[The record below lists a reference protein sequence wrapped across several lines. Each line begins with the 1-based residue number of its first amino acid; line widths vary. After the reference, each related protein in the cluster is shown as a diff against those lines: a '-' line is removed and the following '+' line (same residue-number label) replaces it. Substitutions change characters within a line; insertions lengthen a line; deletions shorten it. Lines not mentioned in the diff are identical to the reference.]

1 MKSSQTFFL
10 SAFVLLLAQ
19 GVVNAAGPAAVSP
32 GDAQGAASV
41 PGTPLMPG
49 ENWPLGTSS
58 TTNPS
63 TTNPSTTNPSTLG
76 LTANSR
82 PINSTGGPI
91 PLGSQLTLK
100 EAIAIALKYHPRL
113 QEAAD
118 NTSAA
123 QQQIGQ
129 ARSYLGP
136 QLFGAAQYL
145 RSTDNGIGNAS
156 YYNPDGAF
164 PRLSGTNHNLPANDT
179 SQSADT
185 SNNYMGGVM
194 LSQFLVDFGRR
205 HGFVSERQF
214 EAAAAAADQELT
226 ELDLIFEVSQRYFA
240 VLQAKRLTVVYEKAV
255 EQRQYHL
262 HEAQVK
268 ANAGLRPQLDTYVM
282 EAEVERAQ
290 LHLVD
295 ARNGDEDAKVAL
307 DNALGLSDSAP
318 AYQPVDILTYYPVTD
333 SLHGLLD
340 TAFRFRPDLAALQD
354 QAKAMGAKIVQYNS
368 DYYPTVNAVG
378 GYSALGTGTP
388 AANNFNAGI
397 VITWP
402 IFNSFLTTDQIAE
415 TRFRQHAILRA
426 IEDLRQEVVLQVNT
440 AFLNWQASLQRISR
454 AEKTLAAS
462 RAELELAEKRYEAGL
477 TSIIELEDAQRSYT
491 ADDAAYADALYGFS
505 VTKATVDRATG
516 RSLAEVQR
524 R

>member
-1 MKSSQTFFL
+1 MVEQAGNLTMESSRILVLCACVLL
-10 SAFVLLLAQ
+10 SAHRVA
-19 GVVNAAGPAAVSP
+19 NAAGPTAALL
-32 GDAQGAASV
+32 GDAQATAPA

-58 TTNPS
+58 TV
-63 TTNPSTTNPSTLG
+63 NPSTLSV
-76 LTANSR
+76 TAQSQPTNS
-82 PINSTGGPI
+82 NGGPI
-91 PLGSQLTLK
+91 PPGSQLTLK
-100 EAIAIALKYHPRL
+100 DAIAIALKYHPRL

-136 QLFGAAQYL
+136 QLFGTAQYL
-145 RSTDNGIGNAS
+145 RSTDNGIGNTS

-164 PRLSGTNHNLPANDT
+164 PRLTGSNHNLPSDDVSQT
-179 SQSADT
+179 SDT

-214 EAAAAAADQELT
+214 EAAAAAADQQLT

-240 VLQAKRLTVVYEKAV
+240 LLQAKRLIGVYEKAL

-262 HEAQVK
+262 HEAQLK
-268 ANAGLRPQLDTYVM
+268 ANAGLRPQLDTYVT
-282 EAEVERAQ
+282 EAEVERSQ

-295 ARNGDEDAKVAL
+295 ARNDHADAKVAL

-318 AYQPVDILTYYPVTD
+318 AYEPADILTYYPVKD
-333 SLHGLLD
+333 SLQVLLD
-340 TAFRFRPDLAALQD
+340 TAFRSRPDLTALQD
-354 QAKAMGAKIVQYNS
+354 QAKAMGARIVQYKS

-388 AANNFNAGI
+388 AVSNFNAGI

-415 TRFRQHAILRA
+415 TRLRQHAILRA
-426 IEDLRQEVVLQVNT
+426 IEDLRQEVIAQVHT
-440 AFLNWQASLQRISR
+440 ALLNWQASLQRIMR

-491 ADDAAYADALYGFS
+491 GDDAAYADALYGFS
-505 VTKATVDRATG
+505 ITKAAVDRATG
-516 RSLAEVQR
+516 RSLSEIQR
-524 R
+524 P

>member
-1 MKSSQTFFL
+1 
-10 SAFVLLLAQ
+10 
-19 GVVNAAGPAAVSP
+19 
-32 GDAQGAASV
+32 
-41 PGTPLMPG
+41 
-49 ENWPLGTSS
+49 
-58 TTNPS
+58 
-63 TTNPSTTNPSTLG
+63 
-76 LTANSR
+76 
-82 PINSTGGPI
+82 
-91 PLGSQLTLK
+91 
-100 EAIAIALKYHPRL
+100 
-113 QEAAD
+113 
-118 NTSAA
+118 
-123 QQQIGQ
+123 
-129 ARSYLGP
+129 
-136 QLFGAAQYL
+136 
-145 RSTDNGIGNAS
+145 
-156 YYNPDGAF
+156 
-164 PRLSGTNHNLPANDT
+164 
-179 SQSADT
+179 
-185 SNNYMGGVM
+185 M

-205 HGFVSERQF
+205 HGLVSERQF
-214 EAAAAAADQELT
+214 EAAAAAADQQLT

-240 VLQAKRLTVVYEKAV
+240 LLEAKRLVTVYEKAV

-268 ANAGLRPQLDTYVM
+268 ANAGLRPQLDTYVT

-295 ARNGDEDAKVAL
+295 ARNDDEDAKVAL

-318 AYQPVDILTYYPVTD
+318 AYEPVDILTYYAVND
-333 SLHGLLD
+333 SLNTLLD
-340 TAFRFRPDLAALQD
+340 TAFRSRPDLTALQD
-354 QAKAMGAKIVQYNS
+354 QAKAMGARIVQYNS

-426 IEDLRQEVVLQVNT
+426 IEDLRQEVILQVHT
-440 AFLNWQASLQRISR
+440 ALLNWQASLQRISR

-491 ADDAAYADALYGFS
+491 EDDAAYADALYGFS
-505 VTKATVDRATG
+505 VTKAAVDRATG
-516 RSLAEVQR
+516 RSLASF
-524 R
+524 

>member
-1 MKSSQTFFL
+1 MESSRILVLFVC
-10 SAFVLLLAQ
+10 VLLSTHTLA
-19 GVVNAAGPAAVSP
+19 NAAGPTAVLP
-32 GDAQGAASV
+32 DNTQVTAPATGALIT
-41 PGTPLMPG
+41 PGTS
-49 ENWPLGTSS
+49 WSVGTPSAI
-58 TTNPS
+58 NPS
-63 TTNPSTTNPSTLG
+63 ILNLATQSQPN
-76 LTANSR
+76 NS
-82 PINSTGGPI
+82 SGGPI
-91 PLGSQLTLK
+91 SPGSELTLK
-100 EAIAIALKYHPRL
+100 QAIAIALKYHPRL
-113 QEAAD
+113 QEAED

-145 RSTDNGIGNAS
+145 RSTTNGIANTT
-156 YYNPDGAF
+156 YYNADGAF
-164 PRLSGTNHNLPANDT
+164 PRISGTNHDLPSNDT
-179 SQSADT
+179 SQSWDT
-185 SNNYMGGVM
+185 NNNYMGGVM

-214 EAAAAAADQELT
+214 EAAAAAADQQLT
-226 ELDLIFEVSQRYFA
+226 KLDLIFEVSQRYFA
-240 VLQAKRLTVVYEKAV
+240 LLEAKRLIDVYEKAV

-268 ANAGLRPQLDTYVM
+268 ANAGLRPQLDTYVT

-295 ARNGDEDAKVAL
+295 ARNESEDAKVGL

-318 AYQPVDILTYYPVTD
+318 AYEPADILTYHPVND
-333 SLHGLLD
+333 SLQDLLD
-340 TAFRFRPDLAALQD
+340 TAFRGRPDLMAMQD
-354 QAKAMGAKIVQYNS
+354 QAKAMGARIVQYQS
-368 DYYPTVNAVG
+368 DYYPTANAVA
-378 GYSALGTGTP
+378 GYSAMGTGTP

-402 IFNSFLTTDQIAE
+402 IFNSFLTSDQIAE
-415 TRFRQHAILRA
+415 TRFRQHSILRA
-426 IEDLRQEVVLQVNT
+426 IDDLRQEIILQVHT
-440 AFLNWQASLQRISR
+440 AFLNWQASLQRINH

-505 VTKATVDRATG
+505 VTKAAVDRATG
-516 RSLAEVQR
+516 RSLAEF
-524 R
+524 

>member
-10 SAFVLLLAQ
+10 SAFVLLVAQ

-63 TTNPSTTNPSTLG
+63 TTNPSTTTSTLG
-76 LTANSR
+76 LNANSR

-340 TAFRFRPDLAALQD
+340 TAFRLRPDLAALQD

>member
-1 MKSSQTFFL
+1 MESPRILVL
-10 SAFVLLLAQ
+10 SAFMLLAAPQ
-19 GVVNAAGPAAVSP
+19 LAKAGPTTVLPDNTQVIS
-32 GDAQGAASV
+32 SS
-41 PGTPLMPG
+41 PGTPIAPK
-49 ENWPLGTSS
+49 ENWPIGTS
-58 TTNPS
+58 TANPS
-63 TTNPSTTNPSTLG
+63 T
-76 LTANSR
+76 NSLPAESQ
-82 PINSTGGPI
+82 PINSNAGPI
-91 PLGSQLTLK
+91 PPNSQLSLK

-164 PRLSGTNHNLPANDT
+164 PRLTGTNHSLPLNDS
-179 SQSADT
+179 SQSWDT

-214 EAAAAAADQELT
+214 EAAAAAADQQLT

-240 VLQAKRLTVVYEKAV
+240 LLQAKRLIAVYEKAL
-255 EQRQYHL
+255 EQRQYHH

-268 ANAGLRPQLDTYVM
+268 ANAGLRPQLDTYIT

-295 ARNGDEDAKVAL
+295 ARNDDEDAKVGL

-318 AYQPVDILTYYPVTD
+318 AYELVDILTYYPVKD
-333 SLHGLLD
+333 SLQSLLD
-340 TAFRFRPDLAALQD
+340 TAFRARPDLMALQD
-354 QAKAMGAKIVQYNS
+354 QAKAMGARIVQYKS
-368 DYYPTVNAVG
+368 DYFPTVNAVG

-415 TRFRQHAILRA
+415 TKFRQHSILRA
-426 IEDLRQEVVLQVNT
+426 IEELRQEIILQVNT

-505 VTKATVDRATG
+505 VTKAAVDRATG
-516 RSLAEVQR
+516 RSLAEF
-524 R
+524 

>member
-1 MKSSQTFFL
+1 MKSLRIFIL
-10 SAFVLLLAQ
+10 SASALLLAH
-19 GVVNAAGPAAVSP
+19 GVVNAAGPTAALP
-32 GDAQGAASV
+32 GDAQVAASA
-41 PGTPLMPG
+41 PGTPMMPG

-58 TTNPS
+58 TVNPS
-63 TTNPSTTNPSTLG
+63 PGTSSPASPSTLNRSAQSQPG
-76 LTANSR
+76 NLN
-82 PINSTGGPI
+82 GGPI
-91 PLGSQLTLK
+91 PPGSQLTLK
-100 EAIAIALKYHPRL
+100 NAIAIALKYHPRL

-164 PRLSGTNHNLPANDT
+164 PRLSGTNHNLPSNDF
-179 SQSADT
+179 SQSWDT

-194 LSQFLVDFGRR
+194 LSQFLADFGRR
-205 HGFVSERQF
+205 HGLVSERQF
-214 EAAAAAADQELT
+214 EAAAAAADQQLT

-240 VLQAKRLTVVYEKAV
+240 LLEAKRLIAVYEKAV

-268 ANAGLRPQLDTYVM
+268 ANAGLRPQLDNYVT

-295 ARNGDEDAKVAL
+295 ARNDDEDAKVAL
-307 DNALGLSDSAP
+307 DNALGLSDTAP
-318 AYQPVDILTYYPVTD
+318 AYEPVDILTYYAVND
-333 SLHGLLD
+333 SLNTLLD
-340 TAFRFRPDLAALQD
+340 TAFRSRPDLMALQD
-354 QAKAMGAKIVQYNS
+354 QAKAMGARIVQYNS

-388 AANNFNAGI
+388 AVNNFNAGI

-426 IEDLRQEVVLQVNT
+426 IEDLRQEVILQVHT
-440 AFLNWQASLQRISR
+440 ALLNWQASLQRISR

-505 VTKATVDRATG
+505 VTKAAVDRATG
-516 RSLAEVQR
+516 RSLAEF
-524 R
+524 

>member
-1 MKSSQTFFL
+1 MQI
-10 SAFVLLLAQ
+10 
-19 GVVNAAGPAAVSP
+19 
-32 GDAQGAASV
+32 AASA
-41 PGTPLMPG
+41 GATPSAPG
-49 ENWPLGTSS
+49 ENWSVGT
-58 TTNPS
+58 PS
-63 TTNPSTTNPSTLG
+63 TINPSTLN
-76 LTANSR
+76 LATQSVPANS
-82 PINSTGGPI
+82 NAGPI
-91 PLGSQLTLK
+91 QPGSELTLK
-100 EAIAIALKYHPRL
+100 QAIAIALKYHPRL
-113 QEAAD
+113 QEAED
-118 NTSAA
+118 DTRAA

-145 RSTDNGIGNAS
+145 RSTENGIGNTT
-156 YYNPDGAF
+156 YYNADGAF
-164 PRLSGTNHNLPANDT
+164 PRVTGTNHSLPSNDT
-179 SQSADT
+179 SQSWDT

-205 HGFVSERQF
+205 HGFVSQRQF
-214 EAAAAAADQELT
+214 EAAAAAANQRLT

-240 VLQAKRLTVVYEKAV
+240 LLQAQRLITVYEKAV

-268 ANAGLRPQLDTYVM
+268 ANAGLRPQLDTYVT

-295 ARNGDEDAKVAL
+295 ARNDGEDARVGL
-307 DNALGLSDSAP
+307 DNAMGLSDSAP
-318 AYQPVDILTYYPVTD
+318 AYEPADILTYHTIND
-333 SLHGLLD
+333 SLQVLLE
-340 TAFRFRPDLAALQD
+340 TAFRTRPDLTALQD
-354 QAKAMGAKIVQYNS
+354 QAKAMGAEIVQYQS
-368 DYYPTVNAVG
+368 DYYPSAGAVA

-415 TRFRQHAILRA
+415 TRLRQHAILGA
-426 IEDLRQEVVLQVNT
+426 IEDLRQEIILQVHT
-440 AFLNWQASLQRISR
+440 SFLNWQASLQRINH

-462 RAELELAEKRYEAGL
+462 SAELELAEKRYEAGL

-491 ADDAAYADALYGFS
+491 EDDAAYADALYGFS
-505 VTKATVDRATG
+505 ITKAAVDRATG
-516 RSLAEVQR
+516 RSLAEF
-524 R
+524 

>member
-1 MKSSQTFFL
+1 MEQVGAMKSSTTLVL
-10 SAFVLLLAQ
+10 SAFVLLFAQ
-19 GVVNAAGPAAVSP
+19 GVANAAGPAAVSP
-32 GDAQGAASV
+32 GNAQGTASV
-41 PGTPLMPG
+41 SGTPMMAG
-49 ENWPLGTSS
+49 GNWPLGTSS
-58 TTNPS
+58 ATNPS
-63 TTNPSTTNPSTLG
+63 TIS
-76 LTANSR
+76 LTAHSG
-82 PINSTGGPI
+82 PTNSTAGPI
-91 PLGSQLTLK
+91 PPGSQLTLK
-100 EAIAIALKYHPRL
+100 DAIAIALKYHPRL

-136 QLFGAAQYL
+136 QLFGAAEYL
-145 RSTDNGIGNAS
+145 RSTDNGIGNAQ
-156 YYNPDGAF
+156 YYNADGAF
-164 PRLSGTNHNLPANDT
+164 PRISGSNHNLAANDT

-185 SNNYMGGVM
+185 SNNYMGGVT

-214 EAAAAAADQELT
+214 EAAAAAADQQLT

-240 VLQAKRLTVVYEKAV
+240 LLQAKRLIAVYEQALQ
-255 EQRQYHL
+255 QRRYHN

-268 ANAGLRPQLDTYVM
+268 ASAGLRPQLDTYVT
-282 EAEVERAQ
+282 EAEVQRAQ

-307 DNALGLSDSAP
+307 DNALGLSDAAP
-318 AYQPVDILTYYPVTD
+318 AYELADILTYHPVTE
-333 SLHGLLD
+333 SVNSLLD
-340 TAFRFRPDLAALQD
+340 TAFRSRPDLIALDD
-354 QAKAMGAKIVQYNS
+354 QAKAMGARIVQYKS
-368 DYYPTVNAVG
+368 DYYPSVNAVA
-378 GYSALGTGTP
+378 GYSALGTATP
-388 AANNFNAGI
+388 AVNNFNAGI

-415 TRFRQHAILRA
+415 TKFRQHSILRA
-426 IEDLRQEVVLQVNT
+426 IEDLRQEVILQVHT
-440 AFLNWQASLQRISR
+440 SFLNWQASLERISR

-477 TSIIELEDAQRSYT
+477 TSIVELEDAQRSYT

-505 VTKATVDRATG
+505 VTKAAVDRATG
-516 RSLAEVQR
+516 RSLAEF
-524 R
+524 

>member
-1 MKSSQTFFL
+1 M
-10 SAFVLLLAQ
+10 
-19 GVVNAAGPAAVSP
+19 
-32 GDAQGAASV
+32 
-41 PGTPLMPG
+41 
-49 ENWPLGTSS
+49 
-58 TTNPS
+58 
-63 TTNPSTTNPSTLG
+63 
-76 LTANSR
+76 
-82 PINSTGGPI
+82 
-91 PLGSQLTLK
+91 TLK

-123 QQQIGQ
+123 QQRIGQ

-136 QLFGAAQYL
+136 QLFGAAEYL
-145 RSTDNGIGNAS
+145 RSTDNGIGNTQ
-156 YYNPDGAF
+156 YYNADGAF
-164 PRLSGTNHNLPANDT
+164 PRISGTNHDLPANDT
-179 SQSADT
+179 SQRWNT

-214 EAAAAAADQELT
+214 EAAAAAADQQLT

-240 VLQAKRLTVVYEKAV
+240 LLQAKRLITVYEKAV

-268 ANAGLRPQLDTYVM
+268 ANAGLRPQLDTYVTQ
-282 EAEVERAQ
+282 AEVERAQ

-295 ARNGDEDAKVAL
+295 ARNSDEDAKVAL

-318 AYQPVDILTYYPVTD
+318 AYNLADILTYYPIHESFQD
-333 SLHGLLD
+333 LLD
-340 TAFRFRPDLAALQD
+340 TAFRSRPDLIALQD
-354 QAKAMGAKIVQYNS
+354 QAKAMGAKIVEYQS
-368 DYYPTVNAVG
+368 DYYPSVNAVG

-388 AANNFNAGI
+388 AANNFNVGI

-415 TRFRQHAILRA
+415 TRFRQHSILRA
-426 IEDLRQEVVLQVNT
+426 IEDLRQEVILQVHT

-477 TSIIELEDAQRSYT
+477 ASIIELEDAQRFYT
-491 ADDAAYADALYGFS
+491 YDDAAYADALYGFS
-505 VTKATVDRATG
+505 VTKAAVDRATG
-516 RSLAEVQR
+516 RSLTKF
-524 R
+524 

>member
-1 MKSSQTFFL
+1 MESSRILVLF
-10 SAFVLLLAQ
+10 ACVLLSTHTLA
-19 GVVNAAGPAAVSP
+19 NAAGPTAVLPVDTQVAAP
-32 GDAQGAASV
+32 AS
-41 PGTPLMPG
+41 GTPVTRRESWSASWSVGP
-49 ENWPLGTSS
+49 
-58 TTNPS
+58 PS
-63 TTNPSTTNPSTLG
+63 ALNPSTLN
-76 LTANSR
+76 LATQSQPNNSF
-82 PINSTGGPI
+82 GGPI
-91 PLGSQLTLK
+91 APGSELTLK
-100 EAIAIALKYHPRL
+100 QAIAIALKYHPRL
-113 QEAAD
+113 QEAED

-136 QLFGAAQYL
+136 QLLGAAQYL
-145 RSTDNGIGNAS
+145 RSTTNGIGNTT
-156 YYNPDGAF
+156 YYNVDGSF
-164 PRLSGTNHNLPANDT
+164 PRVTGTNHDLPSNDT
-179 SQSADT
+179 SQSWDT

-214 EAAAAAADQELT
+214 EAAAAAADQQLT
-226 ELDLIFEVSQRYFA
+226 KLDLIFEVSQRYFA
-240 VLQAKRLTVVYEKAV
+240 LLEAKRLIDVYEKAV

-268 ANAGLRPQLDTYVM
+268 ANAGLRPQLDTYVT

-295 ARNGDEDAKVAL
+295 ARNESEDAKVGL

-318 AYQPVDILTYYPVTD
+318 AYELADMLTYHPVND
-333 SLHGLLD
+333 SLQDLLD
-340 TAFRFRPDLAALQD
+340 TAFRGRPDLTALQD
-354 QAKAMGAKIVQYNS
+354 QAKAMGARIVQYQS
-368 DYYPTVNAVG
+368 DYYPSANAVA
-378 GYSALGTGTP
+378 GYSAMGTGTP

-402 IFNSFLTTDQIAE
+402 IFNSFLTSDQIAE

-426 IEDLRQEVVLQVNT
+426 VQDLRQEIVLQVHT
-440 AFLNWQASLQRISR
+440 AFLNWQASLQRINH

-462 RAELELAEKRYEAGL
+462 SAELELAEKRYQAGL

-491 ADDAAYADALYGFS
+491 DDDAAYADALYGFS
-505 VTKATVDRATG
+505 ITKAGVDRATG
-516 RSLAEVQR
+516 RSLAEF
-524 R
+524 

>member
-1 MKSSQTFFL
+1 MEASR
-10 SAFVLLLAQ
+10 VLLLVACILLSAHQ
-19 GVVNAAGPAAVSP
+19 VANAAGPSEVLPDSQA
-32 GDAQGAASV
+32 AASAT
-41 PGTPLMPG
+41 GTPTP
-49 ENWPLGTSS
+49 EKWSAAWTPSS
-58 TTNPS
+58 IT
-63 TTNPSTTNPSTLG
+63 
-76 LTANSR
+76 LTAPGLSAQFASTNS
-82 PINSTGGPI
+82 NGGPI
-91 PLGSQLTLK
+91 QPGEQLTLK

-145 RSTDNGIGNAS
+145 RSTDNGIGNTQ
-156 YYNPDGAF
+156 YYNADGAF
-164 PRLSGTNHNLPANDT
+164 PRVSGTNHNLPANDT
-179 SQSADT
+179 SQSSDT

-214 EAAAAAADQELT
+214 EAAAAAADQQLT

-240 VLQAKRLTVVYEKAV
+240 LLQAKRLIAVYEKAL

-268 ANAGLRPQLDTYVM
+268 ANAGLRPLLDTYIT
-282 EAEVERAQ
+282 EAEVQRAQ

-295 ARNGDEDAKVAL
+295 ARNDDADAKVGL

-318 AYQPVDILTYYPVTD
+318 AFEPADILTYYPITD
-333 SLHGLLD
+333 SLQGLLG
-340 TAFRFRPDLAALQD
+340 TAFQTRPDLIALQD
-354 QAKAMGAKIVQYNS
+354 QAKAMGARIVEYQS
-368 DYYPTVNAVG
+368 DYYPTVNAIG
-378 GYSALGTGTP
+378 GYSAMGTGTP

-397 VITWP
+397 MITWP
-402 IFNSFLTTDQIAE
+402 IFNSFLTSDQIAE
-415 TRFRQHAILRA
+415 TRFRQHSILRA
-426 IEDLRQEVVLQVNT
+426 IEDLRQEVILQVHT
-440 AFLNWQASLQRISR
+440 ALLNWQASVERISR

-491 ADDAAYADALYGFS
+491 YDDAAYADALYGFS
-505 VTKATVDRATG
+505 VAKAAVDRATG
-516 RSLAEVQR
+516 RSLAESARQ
-524 R
+524 

>member
-1 MKSSQTFFL
+1 
-10 SAFVLLLAQ
+10 
-19 GVVNAAGPAAVSP
+19 
-32 GDAQGAASV
+32 
-41 PGTPLMPG
+41 
-49 ENWPLGTSS
+49 
-58 TTNPS
+58 
-63 TTNPSTTNPSTLG
+63 
-76 LTANSR
+76 
-82 PINSTGGPI
+82 
-91 PLGSQLTLK
+91 
-100 EAIAIALKYHPRL
+100 
-113 QEAAD
+113 
-118 NTSAA
+118 
-123 QQQIGQ
+123 
-129 ARSYLGP
+129 
-136 QLFGAAQYL
+136 
-145 RSTDNGIGNAS
+145 
-156 YYNPDGAF
+156 
-164 PRLSGTNHNLPANDT
+164 
-179 SQSADT
+179 
-185 SNNYMGGVM
+185 M

-205 HGFVSERQF
+205 HGFVSQRQF
-214 EAAAAAADQELT
+214 EAAAAAADQQLT

-240 VLQAKRLTVVYEKAV
+240 LLEAKRLIAVYEKAV

-268 ANAGLRPQLDTYVM
+268 ANAGLRPQLDTYVT

-295 ARNGDEDAKVAL
+295 ARNDDEDAKVGL

-318 AYQPVDILTYYPVTD
+318 AYEPADILTYYAVND
-333 SLHGLLD
+333 SLATRCWIQRSGS
-340 TAFRFRPDLAALQD
+340 RPDLTALQD
-354 QAKAMGAKIVQYNS
+354 QAKAMGAEIVEYNS

-426 IEDLRQEVVLQVNT
+426 IEDLRQEVILQVHT
-440 AFLNWQASLQRISR
+440 ALLNWQASLQRISH

-491 ADDAAYADALYGFS
+491 EDDAAYADALYGFS
-505 VTKATVDRATG
+505 VTKAAVDRATG
-516 RSLAEVQR
+516 RSLASF
-524 R
+524 

>member
-1 MKSSQTFFL
+1 MESTRILILL
-10 SAFVLLLAQ
+10 SCALLSVRTIA
-19 GVVNAAGPAAVSP
+19 NAASPTAVLVDEP
-32 GDAQGAASV
+32 QVGASTA
-41 PGTPLMPG
+41 GTPLASPAT
-49 ENWPLGTSS
+49 P
-58 TTNPS
+58 TN
-63 TTNPSTTNPSTLG
+63 
-76 LTANSR
+76 LT
-82 PINSTGGPI
+82 GVPI
-91 PLGSQLTLK
+91 PPGYQLTLK
-100 EAIAIALKYHPRL
+100 EAVQIALKYHPRL

-136 QLFGAAQYL
+136 QVFGAAQYL
-145 RSTDNGIGNAS
+145 RSTDNGIGNTQ

-164 PRLSGTNHNLPANDT
+164 PRISGSNHNLPANDT
-179 SQSADT
+179 SQSSDT
-185 SNNYMGGVM
+185 SNNYMGGVSI
-194 LSQFLVDFGRR
+194 SQFLVDFGRR

-214 EAAAAAADQELT
+214 EAAAAAANQQLT
-226 ELDLIFEVSQRYFA
+226 ELDLIYEVSQRYFE
-240 VLQAKRLTVVYEKAV
+240 LLEAKRLIAVYQKAL

-268 ANAGLRPQLDTYVM
+268 ANAGLRPQLDTYVTA
-282 EAEVERAQ
+282 AEVERAQ

-318 AYQPVDILTYYPVTD
+318 AYELADVLTYHPVSD
-333 SLHGLLD
+333 SLNTLLD
-340 TAFRFRPDLAALQD
+340 TAFHSRPDLTALDD
-354 QAKAMGAKIVQYNS
+354 QAKAMGARIVQYHS
-368 DYYPTVNAVG
+368 DYFPSVNAMA
-378 GYSALGTGTP
+378 GYSAMGTGTP

-415 TRFRQHAILRA
+415 TRFRQHAILRE
-426 IEDLRQEVVLQVNT
+426 IEDLRQEVVLQVHT
-440 AFLNWQASLQRISR
+440 AFLNWQASLQRIMR

-491 ADDAAYADALYGFS
+491 FDDAAYTDALYGFS
-505 VTKATVDRATG
+505 VTKAAVDRATA
-516 RSLAEVQR
+516 RSLTNF
-524 R
+524 

>member
-1 MKSSQTFFL
+1 MESSRILLLVAYLLL
-10 SAFVLLLAQ
+10 SAH
-19 GVVNAAGPAAVSP
+19 GVANAAGPAEVLL
-32 GDAQGAASV
+32 GETQTAASATGTPG
-41 PGTPLMPG
+41 PGTS
-49 ENWPLGTSS
+49 WSLGTASTINSS
-58 TTNPS
+58 TS
-63 TTNPSTTNPSTLG
+63 SQ
-76 LTANSR
+76 TARSE
-82 PINSTGGPI
+82 PTGSSAGPI
-91 PLGSQLTLK
+91 LPGSQLTLK

-123 QQQIGQ
+123 QEQIGQ

-164 PRLSGTNHNLPANDT
+164 PRISGTNHNLPANDT
-179 SQSADT
+179 SQGWDT
-185 SNNYMGGVM
+185 SNNYMGGVS

-214 EAAAAAADQELT
+214 EAAAVAADQQLT

-240 VLQAKRLTVVYEKAV
+240 LLQAKRLIEVYEKAL

-268 ANAGLRPQLDTYVM
+268 ANAGLRPQLDTYVTQ
-282 EAEVERAQ
+282 AEVERAQ

-295 ARNGDEDAKVAL
+295 ARNDDEDAKVAL

-318 AYQPVDILTYYPVTD
+318 AFEPADILTYHPIND
-333 SLHGLLD
+333 SLNGLLD
-340 TAFRFRPDLAALQD
+340 AAFRTRPDLKALQD
-354 QAKAMGAKIVQYNS
+354 QAKAMGAKIVEYQS
-368 DYYPTVNAVG
+368 DYYPTASAVG

-388 AANNFNAGI
+388 AANNFNVGI

-426 IEDLRQEVVLQVNT
+426 IEDLRQEINLQVRT

-454 AEKTLAAS
+454 AERTLAAS
-462 RAELELAEKRYEAGL
+462 HAELELAEKRYEAGL

-491 ADDAAYADALYGFS
+491 FDDAAYADALYGFS
-505 VTKATVDRATG
+505 MTKAAVDRAAG
-516 RSLAEVQR
+516 RSLAEF
-524 R
+524 